1 MQGSENGRGILLVLA
16 SIAMFTLMD
25 ALAKHLS
32 QSYPSL
38 QVVWARY
45 AGQTVLVSL
54 FFLPRMGS
62 VLRTRRPGL
71 QLLRSLL
78 QFGATAFFFLSLA
91 HIGLAEATAITDV
104 NPVLIT
110 LGAALFLGER
120 LGPRRIAGVIM
131 ALIGA
136 MIIIRPGMG
145 VFQPAA
151 LLPLACAT
159 CFAGYA
165 LTTRF
170 VGDTEAPATSL
181 MYSAMFGT
189 IVTSVMMIWWFE
201 PIATA
206 DLWGFALIGVIGT
219 AGQFLLIR
227 AYTIAEAGAIA
238 PFGYV
243 GILYA
248 TIWGVVFFDEWPDG
262 WTIVGALVIAGA
274 GLYVWHRETRAS
286 RTV

>member
-110 LGAALFLGER
+110 LGAALCLGER

-151 LLPLACAT
+151 LLPLACAA

-165 LTTRF
+165 LATRF

-189 IVTSVMMIWWFE
+189 VATSIMMIWWFE
-201 PIATA
+201 PIAVA

>member
-151 LLPLACAT
+151 LLPLACAA
-159 CFAGYA
+159 CSRAMPLRPA
-165 LTTRF
+165 L
-170 VGDTEAPATSL
+170 
-181 MYSAMFGT
+181 SA
-189 IVTSVMMIWWFE
+189 IPRRRRPRLCIQQC
-201 PIATA
+201 
-206 DLWGFALIGVIGT
+206 LALSP
-219 AGQFLLIR
+219 L
-227 AYTIAEAGAIA
+227 
-238 PFGYV
+238 P
-243 GILYA
+243 
-248 TIWGVVFFDEWPDG
+248 
-262 WTIVGALVIAGA
+262 
-274 GLYVWHRETRAS
+274 S
-286 RTV
+286 

>member
-1 MQGSENGRGILLVLA
+1 
-16 SIAMFTLMD
+16 
-25 ALAKHLS
+25 
-32 QSYPSL
+32 
-38 QVVWARY
+38 
-45 AGQTVLVSL
+45 VLVSL
-54 FFLPRMGS
+54 IFLPRMGS
-62 VLRTRRPGL
+62 VLQTKRPGL

-248 TIWGVVFFDEWPDG
+248 TIWGIFFFDEWPDR

>member
-151 LLPLACAT
+151 LLPLACAA

-165 LTTRF
+165 LATRF

-189 IVTSVMMIWWFE
+189 VATSIMMIWWFE
-201 PIATA
+201 PIAVA
-206 DLWGFALIGVIGT
+206 DLWGFALIGAIGT

>member
-151 LLPLACAT
+151 LLPLACAA

-165 LTTRF
+165 LATRF
-170 VGDTEAPATSL
+170 VGDTETPATSL

-189 IVTSVMMIWWFE
+189 VVTSVMMIWWFE
-201 PIATA
+201 PIAVA